1 MSQFVK
7 SKLNPEDCSIEEL
20 KKFARYGN
28 AVASLC
34 IEKKEEYCQFLKK
47 KKLLKRLQLS
57 V

>member
-7 SKLNPEDCSIEEL
+7 SKFNPEDCSIEEL

-34 IEKKEEYCQFLKK
+34 IEKKEEYCRFLKK
-47 KKLLKRLQLS
+47 KKLLNVYS
-57 V
+57 